1 MHDQTTVVRWR
12 RHGRKTMTMY
22 HLPIAVPAD
31 DRGATAC
38 GLRYE
43 RRRAEA
49 GALADGELCRNCLR
63 AVASVPEP
71 AA

>member
-12 RHGRKTMTMY
+12 NRRNRYSRY

>member
-1 MHDQTTVVRWR
+1 MTDDATVVRWR
-12 RHGRKTMTMY
+12 NRRNRFSRY
-22 HLPIAVPAD
+22 HLPVSVPAD

-43 RRRAEA
+43 RRRAET
-49 GALADGELCRNCLR
+49 GKLADGELCRTCLR